1 MIGTT
6 NAFGFSLILKQIQI
20 KDDRESDGNTW
31 LAMAPTSLR
40 CIHSGSR
47 GRASPGCH
55 VDVDHFYFDDFD
67 DDDNLSSGRS
77 GSFQSR
83 SNQPFSLS
91 QSHQFHLYHDAD
103 DRDQESFRLHKEF
116 EKEHIDDV

>member
-55 VDVDHFYFDDFD
+55 FDNFYFD

-83 SNQPFSLS
+83 SNQSFSLS
-91 QSHQFHLYHDAD
+91 QSHQFHLYHYGD
-103 DRDQESFRLHKEF
+103 DGDQESFRLHKEF

>member
-1 MIGTT
+1 
-6 NAFGFSLILKQIQI
+6 
-20 KDDRESDGNTW
+20 
-31 LAMAPTSLR
+31 MAPTSLR

-55 VDVDHFYFDDFD
+55 FDVFYFD